1 MPIIRNSSYKKAP
14 FFQFNGHLQTIIP
27 GIFRKVKNVNYQR
40 ERLELEDQDFLDLD
54 WINNESQSL
63 VLLSHGLEGNSDR
76 QYIKGAAKLFSRN
89 GWDVL
94 AWNCRS
100 CSGEMNRSS
109 RLYHHG
115 DIEDIGAVINHALRK
130 KEYRNLVLVGF
141 SMGGAMTLNYL
152 GKNGMNIPPQVKA
165 AIAFSTPCDLK
176 EGAEILNLRSNT
188 VYRNRFLRNLKKK
201 ILIKGQEFPGLIDLK
216 KLQEIREWRDFDEH
230 FSAPLNN
237 YKDAE
242 DFYFNSSAKNFMEKI
257 QIPTLLVNAQNDP
270 ILTPSCTPT
279 FIAKNHPNIFIE
291 NPSQGGHCGFMLPN
305 QEFAWSEIRALEF
318 TSEVL

>member
-100 CSGEMNRSS
+100 CSGEMNRS
-109 RLYHHG
+109 
-115 DIEDIGAVINHALRK
+115 II
-130 KEYRNLVLVGF
+130 
-141 SMGGAMTLNYL
+141 
-152 GKNGMNIPPQVKA
+152 
-165 AIAFSTPCDLK
+165 
-176 EGAEILNLRSNT
+176 
-188 VYRNRFLRNLKKK
+188 
-201 ILIKGQEFPGLIDLK
+201 
-216 KLQEIREWRDFDEH
+216 
-230 FSAPLNN
+230 
-237 YKDAE
+237 
-242 DFYFNSSAKNFMEKI
+242 SSW
-257 QIPTLLVNAQNDP
+257 
-270 ILTPSCTPT
+270 
-279 FIAKNHPNIFIE
+279 
-291 NPSQGGHCGFMLPN
+291 GH
-305 QEFAWSEIRALEF
+305 
-318 TSEVL
+318 